1 MSDDFAQRVAQ
12 RRLAEIDAGRAHA
25 NAAWKSAE
33 AENDEYSAVE
43 AYKLISDFNKEEQ
56 QVRRDYQ
63 QHINSQRPPQPVP
76 QTDAEWM
83 SKAPERMDYADA
95 MKIHQKSRYA
105 GNLDHNDPLVQAG
118 YREVMARRA
127 RGE

>member
-1 MSDDFAQRVAQ
+1 MADDFYSDVTRSRLEAFQAARQRA
-12 RRLAEIDAGRAHA
+12 LADLSEAKAGGNYDQASESIQEIANIDAASQ
-25 NAAWKSAE
+25 NL
-33 AENDEYSAVE
+33 V
-43 AYKLISDFNKEEQ
+43 KLHNSYVQSQ
-56 QVRRDYQ
+56 Q
-63 QHINSQRPPQPVP
+63 PPQQAP

-118 YREVMARRA
+118 YREVMARRG